1 MHLKSKGDPIDVLVI
16 KQNAESSDPT
26 SFLPQCQLTAH
37 NNITLTSTCSTMPGI
52 LQGEAI
58 SHLHKHNIS
67 RTANSGMAVVSQTT
81 ETEVTSAI
89 GGSIVTPTV
98 AQQDKINHTVS
109 DPLVTEMSQDDG
121 KSTQYI

>member
-1 MHLKSKGDPIDVLVI
+1 MIQLKSKADPINVLVV
-16 KQNAESSDPT
+16 KHNAETSEPT

-37 NNITLTSTCSTMPGI
+37 NNITLTSTYGTMPGV
-52 LQGEAI
+52 LQGEAV

-98 AQQDKINHTVS
+98 AQQDKINHAVS
-109 DPLVTEMSQDDG
+109 DSPITETSQDDG
-121 KSTQYI
+121 E